1 MATAAPTAAGFQD
14 CRNIWV
20 STLEQLAEAD
30 PRIVAVV
37 NDSIGSS
44 KLNSFQ
50 KKLPD
55 RIINVGTAE
64 QVLVGVSAGLANG
77 GHIPFVSAAS
87 CFLSGRALEQ
97 G

>member
-1 MATAAPTAAGFQD
+1 MSKATPVATGYQD

-20 STLEQLAEAD
+20 QTLEQLAEAD

-50 KKLPD
+50 KRFPD
-55 RIINVGTAE
+55 RLINVGIAE
-64 QVLVGVSAGLANG
+64 
-77 GHIPFVSAAS
+77 
-87 CFLSGRALEQ
+87 
-97 G
+97 